1 LETQDKLS
9 RLRELVI
16 LRDAEA
22 VTSLLDETAGRGEL
36 VELLNELSNRQL
48 IEFADILGDD
58 RFGELLGEIDPSD
71 AAVLLS
77 KLAAKDAADV
87 LEAMDPDEA
96 ADVAGEIEPEDV
108 DRILI
113 EMEPVEAAEL
123 RDLLSYPPDTAG
135 GRMTPAYVS
144 IAPDIRADQAVVALR
159 QLAEEAETL
168 SYVYVTDADNT
179 LLGVLSLRRLIFSRP
194 STLVSD
200 LMTSDPVTVPVTADQ
215 EVAALMLNEHD
226 LLALPVVDGNN
237 RLLGIITVD
246 DVADIL
252 EQEATEDIAR
262 LGGSQPLEEPYLRA
276 SPFHLWR
283 KRIVWLMVLFAAQAY
298 TGTVLAYY
306 EDVLEAVTV
315 LVFFMPL
322 LIGTGGN
329 AGSQVVT
336 TLVRAMA
343 VGDVHF
349 RDIFRIVF
357 KELQTGV
364 LLGIVMATAVFFRA
378 LMLGVGVDIGLV
390 VALTITAIVI
400 WAVTVGAIL
409 PLILRQLRVDP
420 AVVSAP
426 FIATLVDGTG
436 LIIYFT
442 VAGLILGLNN

>member
-1 LETQDKLS
+1 LETQNRLS

-16 LRDAEA
+16 LRDAQA
-22 VTSLLDETAGRGEL
+22 VTTLLNETTGRGEL

-48 IEFADILGDD
+48 IEFADVLGDD

-168 SYVYVTDADNT
+168 SYVYVTEADNT

-194 STLVSD
+194 STLVTD
-200 LMTSDPVTVPVTADQ
+200 LMATDPITVPVTADQ

-226 LLALPVVDGNN
+226 LLALPVIDENN

-283 KRIVWLMVLFAAQAY
+283 KRIVWLMVLFVAQAY

-343 VGDVHF
+343 VGDVQF

-442 VAGLILGLNN
+442 VAGLILGLNS